1 MIETAILLISVMG
14 CIVVGFVWC
23 CAKIGSD
30 GNWYAE
36 HMAEST
42 PDNGSD
48 K

>member
-1 MIETAILLISVMG
+1 MVIISIIVLVGLISVG
-14 CIVVGFVWC
+14 IVWC
-23 CAKIGSD
+23 CSKIGSD